1 MNMNKKNGGT
11 TLLALVT
18 IKNKDAS
25 KMRLEIREVQNT
37 FATERKIKKI
47 AQSRYRRDIH
57 VNTKGCIVLVLR
69 KGSASR
75 QEQEQ

>member
-25 KMRLEIREVQNT
+25 KSALRLE
-37 FATERKIKKI
+37 K
-47 AQSRYRRDIH
+47 
-57 VNTKGCIVLVLR
+57 LR
-69 KGSASR
+69 KLWG
-75 QEQEQ
+75 

>member
-1 MNMNKKNGGT
+1 
-11 TLLALVT
+11 
-18 IKNKDAS
+18 
-25 KMRLEIREVQNT
+25 MRLEIREVKNT

-57 VNTKGCIVLVLR
+57 ANTKGCIVLVLR

>member
-1 MNMNKKNGGT
+1 
-11 TLLALVT
+11 
-18 IKNKDAS
+18 
-25 KMRLEIREVQNT
+25 MRLEIRDVKNT

-47 AQSRYRRDIH
+47 AQSIYRRDIH
-57 VNTKGCIVLVLR
+57 ANTKGCIVLVLR

>member
-25 KMRLEIREVQNT
+25 KCALRLE
-37 FATERKIKKI
+37 K
-47 AQSRYRRDIH
+47 
-57 VNTKGCIVLVLR
+57 LR
-69 KGSASR
+69 ILLRLSAR
-75 QEQEQ
+75 